1 MLTYDRQ
8 QQCSLLG
15 RFFENAGAAGFA
27 GRAFVDGYMK
37 SETAAHFFLSY
48 DRLQWLGEKYMME
61 EFLESAAIRPG
72 TAPGPTN
79 PEALFWTGY
88 VYRWW
93 GYLTGETA
101 AEINRQAS
109 AAEMFAAWEGY
120 HTLGVEEAIERLRE
134 EAGERKDRGTC
145 V

>member
-15 RFFENAGAAGFA
+15 KFFEAAGAAGFS
-27 GRAFVDGYMK
+27 GRPFVDGYMK
-37 SETAAHFFLSY
+37 SETAAHFFLDY
-48 DRLQWLGEKYMME
+48 DRLQWAGGPYMME
-61 EFLESAAIRPG
+61 EFLEASGLQPG
-72 TAPGPTN
+72 SKPGPTN

-93 GYLTGETA
+93 GYLTGETPV
-101 AEINRQAS
+101 EINRLMT
-109 AAEMFAAWEGY
+109 AADMFAAWEGY

-134 EAGERKDRGTC
+134 ESREKERTC
-145 V
+145 A

>member
-15 RFFENAGAAGFA
+15 KFFEDAGAAGFS
-27 GRAFVDGYMK
+27 GRPFVDGYMK
-37 SETAAHFFLSY
+37 SETAAHFFSNY
-48 DRLQWLGEKYMME
+48 DRLQWAGGPYMME
-61 EFLESAAIRPG
+61 EFLETSGLQPG
-72 TAPGPTN
+72 VKLGPTN

-93 GYLTGETA
+93 GYLTGETPV
-101 AEINRQAS
+101 EINRQS
-109 AAEMFAAWEGY
+109 TAADMFAAWEGY

-134 EAGERKDRGTC
+134 ESREKERTC
-145 V
+145 A